1 MSEQEN
7 PDVASASPEQVE
19 EYLRKREK
27 IEANYKILLDAHKNE
42 AAYVKL
48 MADMAE
54 DELRNKISIMKLAE
68 LEARIKQGNSE
79 RKLKDQA

>member
-19 EYLRKREK
+19 EYLRKRDK
-27 IEANYKILLDAHKNE
+27 IEANYKILIEAHKYE

-48 MADMAE
+48 VADMA
-54 DELRNKISIMKLAE
+54 
-68 LEARIKQGNSE
+68 
-79 RKLKDQA
+79 